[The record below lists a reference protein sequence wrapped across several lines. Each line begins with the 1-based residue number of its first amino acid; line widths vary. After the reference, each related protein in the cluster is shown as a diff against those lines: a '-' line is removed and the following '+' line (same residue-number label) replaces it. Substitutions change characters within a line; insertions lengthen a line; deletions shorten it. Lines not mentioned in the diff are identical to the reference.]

1 MGILT
6 DVGRG
11 GSEESVTL
19 KLEKALLDRLA
30 RQRDKLRDGVAA
42 REFGLQVDLTVAARV
57 ALIRG
62 LSAMESGRP
71 AVRSGAVQ
79 PQAGETAETGETGET
94 GDAETAEAAETAAP
108 VRSEPG
114 ANGRYDT
121 PEGWVKWDGRERVPP
136 AHATLH
142 EYYISNGWWRYWGRA
157 DNERI
162 HFYWCDNA
170 VDQDLALVD
179 VVDGR
184 GKPLMVQETP
194 WGPGHIIPHGW
205 TG

>member
-1 MGILT
+1 MGTLT

-42 REFGLQVDLTVAARV
+42 REFGLQVDITVAARV

-71 AVRSGAVQ
+71 AARSGAVQ
-79 PQAGETAETGETGET
+79 PQVEEAE
-94 GDAETAEAAETAAP
+94 DARTTEAAETAAP

-114 ANGRYDT
+114 ANGRYET

-136 AHATLH
+136 EHAALH

-157 DNERI
+157 GDERI

-184 GKPLMVQETP
+184 GKGLLLQETP